1 MSPRPRIVVTRRLP
15 SLVER
20 RLSELFNADLNQD
33 DQPFT
38 SIRLRQALAAA
49 DGVLCTVTDRIDGEV
64 LAVQPMRA
72 RILANFGVGYNH
84 IDMGSA
90 RKRGLVV
97 TNTPGVLTEATA
109 DLAMAL
115 MLMVARRLGEGERQ
129 LRSGDWKG
137 WAPTHLMGRDVS
149 GQTLGIIG
157 FGRIG
162 KAVARRARRGFGMNV
177 LCHTP
182 RAIED
187 SVARDSEVQAVELD
201 ELLGLS
207 DFVSLHCP
215 VTPATRRLMNR
226 ERLARMKPSAVLINT
241 ARGEI
246 VDEAALV
253 EALTSGV
260 IAGAGLDVYERE
272 PELPSGLL
280 ALPNVVL
287 LPHLGSATES
297 TRTAMGMK
305 AVDNLLAFFAGE
317 TAMDEVKGER

>member
-38 SIRLRQALAAA
+38 RTRLRQALAAA
-49 DGVLCTVTDRIDGEV
+49 DGVLCTVTDRIDGDV
-64 LAVQPMRA
+64 LSVEPIQA

-84 IDMGSA
+84 IDLVSA

-115 MLMVARRLGEGERQ
+115 MLMVARRVGEGERQ

-149 GQTLGIIG
+149 GKTLGIIG

-162 KAVARRARRGFGMNV
+162 RAVARRASRGFGMRV
-177 LCHTP
+177 LSHTP
-182 RAIED
+182 RAIDD
-187 SVARDSEVQAVELD
+187 SVARESAVQAVGLD

-215 VTPATRRLMNR
+215 VTPATRHLMNR
-226 ERLARMKPSAVLINT
+226 ERLSRMKSSAVLINT

-253 EALTSGV
+253 EALTAGV

-280 ALPNVVL
+280 ELPNVVL

-305 AVDNLLAFFAGE
+305 AVENLEAYFGE
-317 TAMDEVKGER
+317 GKAPDEVINR

>member
-38 SIRLRQALAAA
+38 RTRLRQALAAA
-49 DGVLCTVTDRIDGEV
+49 DGVLCTVTDRIDGDV
-64 LAVQPMRA
+64 LSVEPIQA

-84 IDMGSA
+84 IDLVSA

-149 GQTLGIIG
+149 GKTLGIIG

-162 KAVARRARRGFGMNV
+162 RAVARRASRGFGMRV
-177 LCHTP
+177 LSHTP
-182 RAIED
+182 RAIDD
-187 SVARDSEVQAVELD
+187 SVARESAVQAVGLD

-215 VTPATRRLMNR
+215 VTPATRHLMNR
-226 ERLARMKPSAVLINT
+226 DRLSRMKSSAVLINT

-253 EALTSGV
+253 EALTAGV

-280 ALPNVVL
+280 ELPNVVL

-305 AVDNLLAFFAGE
+305 AVENLEAYFGE
-317 TAMDEVKGER
+317 GKAPDEVINR

>member
-38 SIRLRQALAAA
+38 STRLRQAFAAA

-84 IDMGSA
+84 IDIGSA

-129 LRSGDWKG
+129 LRGGDWKG

-162 KAVARRARRGFGMNV
+162 KAVARRASRGFGMKV
-177 LCHTP
+177 LSHTP
-182 RAIED
+182 RAID
-187 SVARDSEVQAVELD
+187 DAAASESGVQAVGLD
-201 ELLGLS
+201 ELLGVS

-215 VTPATRRLMNR
+215 VTPATRHLMNR

-246 VDEAALV
+246 VDETALV

-305 AVDNLLAFFAGE
+305 AVDNLEAFFKDGQVPDSV
-317 TAMDEVKGER
+317 TSDK